1 MKIDHLYEDYA
12 LISFTPKQLKEILE
26 VPPIVFGSYLT
37 PKEWHE
43 LVKDLCL
50 LTRSKD
56 TLYVLGFASMPSI
69 RRSEKI
75 KLIERYILIQKIE
88 GESSE

>member
-26 VPPIVFGSYLT
+26 VPPTVFGSYLT

-56 TLYVLGFASMPSI
+56 TLYVLGFASI

-75 KLIERYILIQKIE
+75 KLIEQYILIQKIE